1 LDECKADLKIAVRDH
16 NRAEIG
22 LNQAEEANKRA
33 RASQEVSKREE
44 LLKTLNEEVQRD
56 TGELEEVGRAL

>member
-1 LDECKADLKIAVRDH
+1 MRDH